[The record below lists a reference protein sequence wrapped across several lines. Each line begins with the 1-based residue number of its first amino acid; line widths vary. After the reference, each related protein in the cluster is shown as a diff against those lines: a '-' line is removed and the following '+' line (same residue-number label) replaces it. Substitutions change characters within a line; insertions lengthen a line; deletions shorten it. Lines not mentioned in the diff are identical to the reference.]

1 MTEKDLTATDN
12 PDGKKPDSADTGPST
27 TVPGAAG
34 AGASAPDL
42 DPQSRPAG
50 GSTPGHEGVGQDE
63 DDSDDGASAGQVSEP
78 SANPVPPA
86 ADATT
91 DPETHDTPQTPTDQA
106 QGRPGGA

>member
-1 MTEKDLTATDN
+1 MSDKDLTATD
-12 PDGKKPDSADTGPST
+12 KPDAKDHQDAETGPST

-34 AGASAPDL
+34 AGTSAPDL

-50 GSTPGHEGVGQDE
+50 GATPGQEGAGQDDE
-63 DDSDDGASAGQVSEP
+63 DEDSSSGGQVSE
-78 SANPVPPA
+78 STANPVPPA

-91 DPETHDTPQTPTDQA
+91 DPETHDTPQTPTDQD

>member
-12 PDGKKPDSADTGPST
+12 PDAKKPEGETGPST

-34 AGASAPDL
+34 AGTSAPDL

-50 GSTPGHEGVGQDE
+50 GSTPGQEGVGQGE
-63 DDSDDGASAGQVSEP
+63 DDSDDGASEGQVSEA

-91 DPETHDTPQTPTDQA
+91 DPDTHDTPQTPTDQD